1 MKLNV
6 LATALLGSMLTFNSV
21 AAEMS
26 KTEQANIEKIM
37 HQYLVSHPEILIEM
51 SNALRAKQ
59 ETQQADTDKNLLQQH
74 ANQIFKQVDDPVTGN
89 PQGTLTVVEF
99 VDYNCGYCKRSAP
112 LIQELLKKDKEI
124 RYIYKE
130 FPILSDTS
138 VYASKAAL
146 AVNALEPAKYE
157 AFHNALMAYPGAL
170 KSNDDVMNVAKKQ
183 GLDWSKIVAKIN
195 DPAIDKK
202 IATNHAIAQTLNI
215 TGTPAFIIGD
225 QLLRGAPQ
233 SLEMLEESIKQA
245 RSK

>member
-26 KTEQANIEKIM
+26 KTEQANIEKIV

-99 VDYNCGYCKRSAP
+99 VDYNCGYCKRSAL

-157 AFHNALMAYPGAL
+157 AFHNALMAHPGAL

>member
-1 MKLNV
+1 MKLTTLV
-6 LATALLGSMLTFNSV
+6 TALLGGMLTFSSV

-26 KTEQANIEKIM
+26 PTEQANIEKVV
-37 HQYLVSHPEILIEM
+37 HQYLVAHPEILIEM

-59 ETQQADTDKNLLQQH
+59 ETMQADTDKALLKKH
-74 ANQIFKQVDDPVTGN
+74 ANQIFQQADDPVAGN
-89 PQGTLTVVEF
+89 PQGSLTIVEF

-112 LIQELLKKDKEI
+112 LVQELLKKDKEI

-146 AVNALEPAKYE
+146 AVNALYPEKYE
-157 AFHNALMAYPGAL
+157 AFHNALMAHQGAL
-170 KSNDDVMNVAKKQ
+170 KTNDDVVSIAKSL
-183 GLDWSKIVAKIN
+183 GLDWSKISVKAN

-202 IATNHAIAQTLNI
+202 IAMNHAMAQTLNI

-233 SLEMLEESIKQA
+233 SLEMLEDSVKQA

>member
-51 SNALRAKQ
+51 SNALRTKQ

>member
-157 AFHNALMAYPGAL
+157 AFHNALMEHPSAL

>member
-157 AFHNALMAYPGAL
+157 AFHNALMAHPGAL

>member
-130 FPILSDTS
+130 FPIVSDTS

>member
-99 VDYNCGYCKRSAP
+99 VDYNCGYCKRSAL

-157 AFHNALMAYPGAL
+157 AFHNALMAHPGAL

>member
-233 SLEMLEESIKQA
+233 SLEMLEESKKQA
-245 RSK
+245 RRK

>member
-1 MKLNV
+1 MKLTTLV
-6 LATALLGSMLTFNSV
+6 TALLGGMLTFSSV

-26 KTEQANIEKIM
+26 PTEQANIEKVV

-59 ETQQADTDKNLLQQH
+59 ETQQAETDKELLKQH
-74 ANQIFKQVDDPVTGN
+74 ANQLFKQADDPVAGN
-89 PQGTLTVVEF
+89 PQGSLTIVEF

-112 LIQELLKKDKEI
+112 LVQELLKKDKEI

-146 AVNALEPAKYE
+146 AVNALYPAKYE
-157 AFHNALMAYPGAL
+157 AFHNALMAHQGAL
-170 KSNDDVMNVAKKQ
+170 KTNDDVVSIAKSL
-183 GLDWSKIVAKIN
+183 GLDWSKISTKAN

-202 IATNHAIAQTLNI
+202 IAMNHAMAQTLNI

-233 SLEMLEESIKQA
+233 SLDMLEDSVKQA

>member
-1 MKLNV
+1 MKLSTLV
-6 LATALLGSMLTFNSV
+6 TALLGGMLTFSSV

-26 KTEQANIEKIM
+26 PTEQANIEKVV

-59 ETQQADTDKNLLQQH
+59 ETQQADTDKELLKQH
-74 ANQIFKQVDDPVTGN
+74 ANQIFKQADDPVAGN
-89 PQGTLTVVEF
+89 PQGSLTIVEF

-112 LIQELLKKDKEI
+112 LVQKLLKKDKEI

-146 AVNALEPAKYE
+146 AVNALYPAKYE
-157 AFHNALMAYPGAL
+157 AFHNALMAHQGAL
-170 KSNDDVMNVAKKQ
+170 KTNDDVVSIAKSL
-183 GLDWSKIVAKIN
+183 GLDWSKISVKAN

-202 IATNHAIAQTLNI
+202 IAMNHAMAQTLNI

-233 SLEMLEESIKQA
+233 SLEMLEDSVKQA
-245 RSK
+245 RNK

>member
-26 KTEQANIEKIM
+26 KTEQANIEKIV

>member
-6 LATALLGSMLTFNSV
+6 LVTALLGGMLSFSSV
-21 AAEMS
+21 AAQMS
-26 KTEQANIEKIM
+26 QTEQAEIEKVV

-59 ETQQADTDKNLLQQH
+59 ETQQAETDKDLLQQH
-74 ANQIFKQVDDPVTGN
+74 ANQIFKQTDDPVAGN
-89 PQGTLTVVEF
+89 PKGSLTIVEF

-112 LIQELLKKDKEI
+112 LVQELLKKDKEI

-146 AVNALEPAKYE
+146 AVNALYPAKYE
-157 AFHNALMAYPGAL
+157 AFHNALMAYQGPL
-170 KSNDDVMNVAKKQ
+170 KTNDDVATVAKKLD
-183 GLDWSKIVAKIN
+183 LDWSKIAAKVN
-195 DPAIDKK
+195 DPAFEKK

-233 SLEMLEESIKQA
+233 SLEMLEDSVKQA

>member
-26 KTEQANIEKIM
+26 KTEQANIEKIV

-51 SNALRAKQ
+51 SNALRTKQ

>member
-26 KTEQANIEKIM
+26 KTEQANIEKIV

-51 SNALRAKQ
+51 SNALRTKQ

-157 AFHNALMAYPGAL
+157 AFHNALMTYPGAL

>member
-26 KTEQANIEKIM
+26 KTEQANIEKIV

-51 SNALRAKQ
+51 SNALRTKQ

-112 LIQELLKKDKEI
+112 LVQELLKKDKDRAQKLQKIQKQSDRKVSQQAI
-124 RYIYKE
+124 RE
-130 FPILSDTS
+130 
-138 VYASKAAL
+138 SK
-146 AVNALEPAKYE
+146 
-157 AFHNALMAYPGAL
+157 
-170 KSNDDVMNVAKKQ
+170 
-183 GLDWSKIVAKIN
+183 
-195 DPAIDKK
+195 
-202 IATNHAIAQTLNI
+202 
-215 TGTPAFIIGD
+215 
-225 QLLRGAPQ
+225 
-233 SLEMLEESIKQA
+233 
-245 RSK
+245 

>member
-26 KTEQANIEKIM
+26 KTEQANIEKIV

-74 ANQIFKQVDDPVTGN
+74 ANQIFKQADDPVTGN

-99 VDYNCGYCKRSAP
+99 VDYNCGYCKRSAL

-157 AFHNALMAYPGAL
+157 AFHNALMAHPGAL

>member
-26 KTEQANIEKIM
+26 KTEQANIEKIV

-74 ANQIFKQVDDPVTGN
+74 ANQIFKQADDPVTGN

-99 VDYNCGYCKRSAP
+99 VDYNCGYCKRSAL

>member
-26 KTEQANIEKIM
+26 KTEQANNGKIM

-202 IATNHAIAQTLNI
+202 IATNHAIPQTLNI

>member
-1 MKLNV
+1 MKLKSLV
-6 LATALLGSMLTFNSV
+6 TALMGGLITFSSIAADMS
-21 AAEMS
+21 AAE
-26 KTEQANIEKIM
+26 QAKIEKVV
-37 HQYLVSHPEILIEM
+37 HQYLVAHPEVLIEM

-59 ETQQADTDKNLLQQH
+59 ETQQAETDKDLLKQH
-74 ANQIFKQVDDPVTGN
+74 ANQIFKQTDDPVAGN
-89 PQGTLTVVEF
+89 PQGNLTIVEF

-146 AVNALEPAKYE
+146 AVNALFPAKYE
-157 AFHNALMAYPGAL
+157 AFHNALMEHQGAL
-170 KSNDDVMNVAKKQ
+170 KANDDVANIAKSL
-183 GLDWSKIVAKIN
+183 GLDWDKISAKAN
-195 DPAIDKK
+195 DEAIDKK
-202 IATNHAIAQTLNI
+202 IAMNHAMAQTLNI

-233 SLEMLEESIKQA
+233 SLEMLEDSIAQA
-245 RSK
+245 RNK

>member
-112 LIQELLKKDKEI
+112 LVQELLKKDKEI

>member
-51 SNALRAKQ
+51 SNALRTKQ
-59 ETQQADTDKNLLQQH
+59 ETQQNLLQQH

-157 AFHNALMAYPGAL
+157 AFHNALMAHPGAL

>member
-26 KTEQANIEKIM
+26 KTEQANIEKIV

-183 GLDWSKIVAKIN
+183 GLDWSKIVTKIN

>member
-1 MKLNV
+1 MKLKS
-6 LATALLGSMLTFNSV
+6 LATALMGGLITFSSI

-26 KTEQANIEKIM
+26 ATEQAKIEKVV
-37 HQYLVSHPEILIEM
+37 HQYLVAHPEVLIEM

-59 ETQQADTDKNLLQQH
+59 ETQQAESDKMLLKQQS
-74 ANQIFKQVDDPVTGN
+74 NQIFKQTDDPVTGN
-89 PQGTLTVVEF
+89 LQGNLTIVEF

-146 AVNALEPAKYE
+146 AVNALFPEKYD
-157 AFHNALMAYPGAL
+157 AFHNALMAHEGPLKTNTDIADIAKAL
-170 KSNDDVMNVAKKQ
+170 
-183 GLDWSKIVAKIN
+183 GLDWNKIAAKLN
-195 DPAIDKK
+195 DPAIEKK
-202 IATNHAIAQTLNI
+202 ISANHAMAQTLNI

-233 SLEMLEESIKQA
+233 SLDMLEDSIAQA
-245 RSK
+245 RNK

>member
-6 LATALLGSMLTFNSV
+6 LATALLGSMLTFNSA

-74 ANQIFKQVDDPVTGN
+74 ANQIFKQADDPVTGN

-157 AFHNALMAYPGAL
+157 AFHNALMEHPGAL

-233 SLEMLEESIKQA
+233 SLEMLEESIKRA

>member
-1 MKLNV
+1 M
-6 LATALLGSMLTFNSV
+6 
-21 AAEMS
+21 
-26 KTEQANIEKIM
+26 
-37 HQYLVSHPEILIEM
+37 
-51 SNALRAKQ
+51 
-59 ETQQADTDKNLLQQH
+59 
-74 ANQIFKQVDDPVTGN
+74 DDPVTGN

-157 AFHNALMAYPGAL
+157 AFHNALMAHPGAL

>member
-74 ANQIFKQVDDPVTGN
+74 ANQIFKQADDPVTGN

>member
-157 AFHNALMAYPGAL
+157 AFHNALMAHPGAL

-183 GLDWSKIVAKIN
+183 GLDWSKIVTKIN